1 MPSLVSLLLIPIV
14 VWSLILAPPPPPRPG
29 RQPRAPTPTPLPMAP
44 LPGPGSASSLV
55 PGLEL
60 NPFATLFPELLRSPA
75 PSWLR
80 EGTRVSYR
88 VMSATIAQL
97 PDESGGGG
105 GGVGEYDVVAIDQG
119 TVVST
124 LKLYLDT
131 GNQGLVPNL
140 IFSSFGRLGVG
151 DYWVHPSVLRNA
163 ERVANDDLA
172 VLHMPTTIAGRAY
185 QAVRFEHHRQDAVTV
200 WMFDEATGILL
211 YYRHSVGSELDPR
224 RQITIMEL
232 LGQRQKTIP
241 WQADAVPAWVA
252 RGGVLRYTG
261 GTTVW
266 ITGQP
271 TSPLPYAVTVQ
282 MGRSYNR
289 WSEFQLSDSTTV
301 GPVPS
306 RVTGVAQLF
315 DNLWLP
321 AAALTV
327 LRSGRAR
334 VLDEDPITGA
344 RITAERSAD
353 GAIVL
358 TEAGAAYRVVTTYD
372 SRTGM
377 LLGIHRETPVGVGAI
392 VVDVWLA
399 GEE

>member
-1 MPSLVSLLLIPIV
+1 MPSLASILMIPI
-14 VWSLILAPPPPPRPG
+14 LIWCLALAPPPPRPPS
-29 RQPRAPTPTPLPMAP
+29 RQPRAPTPVPLPAAP
-44 LPGPGSASSLV
+44 LPDPGSANSLI
-55 PGLEL
+55 PGLDL
-60 NPFATLFPELLRSPA
+60 NPFAILFPELLQAPA

-97 PDESGGGG
+97 PGESGGGG
-105 GGVGEYDVVAIDQG
+105 GGVGQYDVVAIDQG
-119 TVVST
+119 VVVST

-131 GNQGLVPNL
+131 GSQGLVPNL

-185 QAVRFEHHRQDAVTV
+185 QAVRFEHRRQDAVTI

-211 YYRHSVGSELDPR
+211 YYRHSVGGELDPR
-224 RQITIMEL
+224 RQVTIMEL

-252 RGGVLRYTG
+252 RGGILRYTG
-261 GTTVW
+261 ATTVW
-266 ITGQP
+266 ISGQP

-289 WSEFQLSDSTTV
+289 WSEYQVSDSTTA
-301 GPVPS
+301 GPASS

-315 DNLWLP
+315 DNSWLP

-334 VLDEDPITGA
+334 VLDEDPLTGA
-344 RITAERSAD
+344 RIIAERSAD

-372 SRTGM
+372 GRTGM
-377 LLGIHRETPVGVGAI
+377 LLGVHRETPAGVGTI

-399 GEE
+399 EGE

>member
-1 MPSLVSLLLIPIV
+1 MSSLASLLMILTIV
-14 VWSLILAPPPPPRPG
+14 WNAALAPPPPPRPG
-29 RQPRAPTPTPLPMAP
+29 RQPRAPTPVPLPTAP
-44 LPGPGSASSLV
+44 LPAPGSASSLI

-60 NPFATLFPELLRSPA
+60 NPFAILFPELLQTPA

-80 EGTRVSYR
+80 EGARVSYR
-88 VMSATIAQL
+88 TMSATVAQL
-97 PDESGGGG
+97 PGETGGGG
-105 GGVGEYDVVAIDQG
+105 AGVGQYDVVAIDQG

-131 GNQGLVPNL
+131 GGQGLVPNL

-151 DYWVHPSVLRNA
+151 DYWVHPGVLRNA

-185 QAVRFEHHRQDAVTV
+185 QGVRFEHHRQDAVTV
-200 WMFDEATGILL
+200 WMFDEATGLLL
-211 YYRHSVGSELDPR
+211 YYRHNVGGELDR
-224 RQITIMEL
+224 HHQVTIMEL
-232 LGQRQKTIP
+232 LGWRQKTIP
-241 WQADAVPAWVA
+241 WQADVAPAWVA

-261 GTTVW
+261 ATTVW
-266 ITGQP
+266 ISGQP
-271 TSPLPYAVTVQ
+271 SSPLPYATTVQ

-289 WSEFQLSDSTTV
+289 WSEYQVSDSTTV
-301 GPVPS
+301 GPPVS

-321 AAALTV
+321 TAAMTA

-334 VLDEDPITGA
+334 VLDADPLTGA
-344 RITAERSAD
+344 QITAERSAD

-372 SRTGM
+372 GRTGM
-377 LLGIHRETPVGVGAI
+377 LLGVHRETPAGVGTI
-392 VVDVWLA
+392 VVDVRLA
-399 GEE
+399 EGG